1 MLTPSGTYTPMF
13 IAALSTIATLCK
25 EAKWPLTDEWIK
37 KMYIHTMEYYT
48 AIKRS
53 EMLLFSTTWSELDF
67 IMISKICQRKT
78 HIILNSTD
86 ERIHNTEERS
96 ERKAKIR
103 YKQRWSQTIRHR

>member
-1 MLTPSGTYTPMF
+1 M
-13 IAALSTIATLCK
+13 
-25 EAKWPLTDEWIK
+25 TDEWIK

-67 IMISKICQRKT
+67 IMIRKICQRKT